1 MLLMLI
7 LKEPKQQTNI
17 QHHSGNLPL
26 NGKKQVSAGPSSHK
40 LHFDSKE
47 LHSSCKDTE
56 VCKKI

>member
-7 LKEPKQQTNI
+7 LKEPKQQTYI
-17 QHHSGNLPL
+17 HLPL
-26 NGKKQVSAGPSSHK
+26 NGKNQVSGGPSSHK